1 MIPTPGGEEPTQSPR
16 SFPPQPQT
24 QVVPSPRRLAAVA
37 LAALTLVT
45 ASCSSP
51 GKPKSPALGAPIF
64 YPGPPASPRYQF
76 LVGFGE
82 EKDLRGDK
90 GGFASYVVGEDPTS
104 QAIIKPYGIAIRNH
118 TVHLC
123 DTIAFAID
131 QIDLRTGKLHYFRPE
146 GPGRLGKPINVAIDT
161 DGTRYVADT
170 AWGVVLIYAN
180 DDRFLGAIG
189 VRGSTKPSDVVIQGD
204 RLYIADLL
212 EHCVKVF
219 DKNSRKELL
228 RIPSEGVSEE
238 GQIFSPANIAVGVDG
253 KVYVSDMGSF
263 NVKIYAPDGRFL
275 RRLGELGDH
284 VGGMVRPKGVAVD
297 REGRVYVVD
306 AATEVVQVF
315 DADGRLLV
323 FFGESAGSRG
333 GLVLPAKVAIDYDH
347 LEHFRRYAAPDFEIE
362 YLLFVTSQYGPNKVS
377 VFGFGHRRGE
387 SPPPPAS
394 SPGLET
400 RSPPRETASAISP

>member
-1 MIPTPGGEEPTQSPR
+1 MPHLHHFAFAS
-16 SFPPQPQT
+16 
-24 QVVPSPRRLAAVA
+24 
-37 LAALTLVT
+37 LAALALVT
-45 ASCSSP
+45 ASCRAP
-51 GKPKSPALGAPIF
+51 GKSKAQGSPNHVF

-90 GGFASYVVGEDPTS
+90 GGFASFVVGEDPTS
-104 QAIIKPYGIAIRNH
+104 QAIIKPYGIAVQDH

-123 DTIAFAID
+123 DTIAFAVD
-131 QIDLRTGKLHYFRPE
+131 QVDLRTGKLHYFRPE
-146 GPGRLGKPINVAIDT
+146 GPGRLGKPINLAIDA
-161 DGTRYVADT
+161 DGTRYIADT
-170 AWGVVLIYAN
+170 AWGVVLIYGK
-180 DDRFLGAIG
+180 DDRFLGSIG
-189 VRGSTKPSDVVIQGD
+189 ARGTTKPSDVVVQGN

-212 EHCVKVF
+212 EHGVKVL
-219 DKNSRKELL
+219 DKDSRQELY
-228 RIPSEGVSEE
+228 RIPKEGESEE
-238 GQIFSPANIAVGVDG
+238 GQIFSPANIAVGADG

-297 REGRVYVVD
+297 RDGRVYVVD

-315 DADGRLLV
+315 DAEGRLLV

-333 GLVLPAKVAIDYDH
+333 GLVLPAKVVIDYDH
-347 LEHFRRYAAPDFEIE
+347 LEHFQRYAAPDFEVE

-387 SPPPPAS
+387 STPPPARGPVTEQKS
-394 SPGLET
+394 APSA
-400 RSPPRETASAISP
+400 TASAKSP